1 MLTKVLYWHSLLIFM
16 LHIQLCCT
24 NYKKVVLVIDTTNYI
39 ILYYLALYKYMTS
52 CFEQLHGHTQSIQ
65 THKIKITIDNL
76 ILGQNEIS
84 DILLHNAY

>member
-1 MLTKVLYWHSLLIFM
+1 
-16 LHIQLCCT
+16 
-24 NYKKVVLVIDTTNYI
+24 
-39 ILYYLALYKYMTS
+39 MTS